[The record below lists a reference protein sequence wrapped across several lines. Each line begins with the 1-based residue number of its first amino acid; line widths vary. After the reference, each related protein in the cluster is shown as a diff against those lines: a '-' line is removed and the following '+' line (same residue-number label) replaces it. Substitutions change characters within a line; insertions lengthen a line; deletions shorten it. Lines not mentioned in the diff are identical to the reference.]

1 MSEKTVNSVE
11 IKVGKEGS
19 LRGIN
24 RRTVIVVAIVAC
36 VLTGFV
42 IATSVTTV
50 SKLRIT
56 FANYSL
62 GDLLVR
68 VYVDDL
74 GERTAVLE
82 PNESVSFSW
91 NLTGWLH
98 KYDIFAHSPDMLVSW
113 FHTWTY
119 IIILPFSEKVITD
132 ER

>member
-1 MSEKTVNSVE
+1 MSEKTVSSVE
-11 IKVGKEGS
+11 TKVGKEGS
-19 LRGIN
+19 LRGID

-36 VLTGFV
+36 VFTGFV

-56 FANYSL
+56 FVNHSAS
-62 GDLLVR
+62 DLLVR
-68 VYVDDL
+68 IYVDDL
-74 GERTAVLE
+74 GEQADVLK

-98 KYDIFAHSPDMLVSW
+98 KYDIFAHPPDMLVSW

-119 IIILPFSEKVITD
+119 IIILPFSEKVITN

>member
-1 MSEKTVNSVE
+1 M
-11 IKVGKEGS
+11 I
-19 LRGIN
+19 
-24 RRTVIVVAIVAC
+24 VAIVAC
-36 VLTGFV
+36 VLIGFV

-56 FANYSL
+56 FVNYSP

-68 VYVDDL
+68 IYVDDF

-91 NLTGWLH
+91 NLTSWLH

-113 FHTWTY
+113 FLTWKY
-119 IIILPFSEKVITD
+119 IIILPFDEKVISN